1 MNKTEEMNETE
12 MLEVTEAQEIQEE
25 QEVSEMSEASN
36 AQEAPDAQ
44 DAQDESKHLT
54 ESEAEPVF
62 EAILFAM
69 GDSVEISKLADAV
82 GMDVRATKKILKKM
96 EERYQKSDR
105 GIQLSWF
112 ENAVQLSTKPETY
125 EYLIKIAKNPK
136 KIVLTDT
143 VIETL
148 SIIAYKQPVTRLDV
162 ENIRG
167 VNCDHAI
174 NKLLEYDLITEL
186 GRLDAPGR
194 PILFGTTEQFLRTFG
209 VKSLEDLPEL
219 STVQMEEFKAQA
231 EAEVKIRLD

>member
-1 MNKTEEMNETE
+1 MSEREEEKNQSALEGQMEEEALTVEENAEEQKPLSETE
-12 MLEVTEAQEIQEE
+12 AEA
-25 QEVSEMSEASN
+25 
-36 AQEAPDAQ
+36 
-44 DAQDESKHLT
+44 
-54 ESEAEPVF
+54 VF
-62 EAILFAM
+62 EAILFTM
-69 GDSVEISKLADAV
+69 GDTVEISKLADVAR
-82 GMDVRATKKILKKM
+82 MDLRSAKKILKKM
-96 EERYQKSDR
+96 EEKYQSEER
-105 GIQLSWF
+105 GIMLTQF
-112 ENAVQLSTKPETY
+112 ENAVQLCTKPETY

-209 VKSLEDLPEL
+209 VKSLEELPEL